1 MAQIDRTSFGFS
13 LVSIAENELSVKIGY
28 YFHRKRSVMSNTTHH
43 LEALLKTNQTHT
55 DAFKENPLMRLIAS
69 PAMQAAHNRVRL
81 LDCIQVFSNYFQKT
95 VMLRAVLNDNNRYV
109 PIVRAH
115 LVEEFGHDVALMH
128 DRKDREPIWDPILEA
143 CSCWFSWQML
153 SLDNSEKTVLV
164 HMVLEA
170 SAHLFFIKA
179 HHVMR
184 QYAETDYFK
193 IHADV
198 DEHHETMGLELL
210 TGLRDVDYQRL
221 SEIQQQGWDMLNAA
235 CRRMAELTQTQ
246 EYD

>member
-1 MAQIDRTSFGFS
+1 MPNLI
-13 LVSIAENELSVKIGY
+13 LN
-28 YFHRKRSVMSNTTHH
+28 
-43 LEALLKTNQTHT
+43 LEALLKTNGTFT
-55 DAFKENPLMRLIAS
+55 EAFKDNPLMRLIDSSSMHEA
-69 PAMQAAHNRVRL
+69 PNRVRL

-95 VMLRAVLNDNNRYV
+95 VMLRAVLNDNSRYV

-115 LVEEFGHDVALMH
+115 LVEEFGHDMGLMH
-128 DRKDREPIWDPILEA
+128 DRKDRRPIWDPILEA

-179 HHVMR
+179 HRVMR
-184 QYAETDYFK
+184 QFAETDYFK
-193 IHADV
+193 IHAEV

-210 TGLRDVDYQRL
+210 TGLRDSDYQRL
-221 SEIQQQGWDMLNAA
+221 SEVQQQGWEMLNAA
-235 CRRMAELTQTQ
+235 CRRMAELTEGLT
-246 EYD
+246 D

>member
-1 MAQIDRTSFGFS
+1 
-13 LVSIAENELSVKIGY
+13 
-28 YFHRKRSVMSNTTHH
+28 MSTKTMNLDTL
-43 LEALLKTNQTHT
+43 LETNQTFT
-55 DAFKENPLMRLIAS
+55 DAFKDNPLMQLIDSYVMHEAR
-69 PAMQAAHNRVRL
+69 NRVRL

-95 VMLRAVLNDNNRYV
+95 VMLRAALNQNHRYV

-170 SAHLFFIKA
+170 SAHLFFIQA
-179 HHVMR
+179 HRVMR

-198 DEHHETMGLELL
+198 DEHHETMGLDLL
-210 TGLRDVDYQRL
+210 TGLRDLDYQRL
-221 SEIQQQGWDMLNAA
+221 SEVQQQGWAMLNTA
-235 CRRMAELTQTQ
+235 CCRMAELTQALA
-246 EYD
+246 D

>member
-1 MAQIDRTSFGFS
+1 
-13 LVSIAENELSVKIGY
+13 
-28 YFHRKRSVMSNTTHH
+28 MSDKTFDLDDLLNTQRRLT
-43 LEALLKTNQTHT
+43 E
-55 DAFKENPLMRLIAS
+55 AFKDNPLMQLIDS
-69 PAMQAAHNRVRL
+69 PMMQQAHNRVRL

-95 VMLRAVLNDNNRYV
+95 VMLRDVLNDNNRYA

-153 SLDNSEKTVLV
+153 ALDNIEKTVLV

-179 HHVMR
+179 HRVMR

-210 TGLRDVDYQRL
+210 TGLRTVDYQRL
-221 SEIQQQGWDMLNAA
+221 LEVQQQGWDMLNTA
-235 CRRMAELTQTQ
+235 CRRMAELSQ
-246 EYD
+246 